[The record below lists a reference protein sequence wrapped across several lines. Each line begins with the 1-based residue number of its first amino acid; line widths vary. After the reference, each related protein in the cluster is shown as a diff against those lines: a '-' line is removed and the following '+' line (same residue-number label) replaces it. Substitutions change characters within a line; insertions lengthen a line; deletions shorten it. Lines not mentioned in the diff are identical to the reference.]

1 MKLMWRYLKRY
12 KGLLCLDAFCT
23 LGFALSELG
32 IPTLVSEMVD
42 QGALAHDPAALYS
55 IFWKLI
61 LVSVVG
67 VAGTSMLAYVSV
79 RLTTTITYEIRRDL
93 FNHVLTL
100 SHAEIE
106 KFSVSSLI
114 TRTNNDPFQIM
125 NFLNVILKWALICPV
140 MVIVSFLLMI
150 RTSFRLSLIVLAT
163 VPIIILGVI
172 LIFKKAAPLSQK
184 QQESI
189 DSINR
194 ILREDMNGIRV
205 VRSFNAQKQEE
216 KRFSTVSKIFETTSE
231 KLFKLMSC
239 SEPAFFFLMNIA
251 SILIYLFSIPM
262 LDAGSMMAGQLIA
275 MQEYLFHAMMSVLQI
290 CMVFMMYPRA
300 SVSAKRIQEVLN
312 TKSSL
317 PEKEGAEKLEA
328 VTDLEFDHVCFAYPD
343 SDEAVLQDISF
354 KAKKGDKIAVI
365 GSTGSGKSSLSKLVP
380 RFYDASSGEIRI
392 NGKPVQEWD
401 SESLRNRMSVMSQNA
416 HLFKGSIAG
425 NIRFGNQSASD
436 EEIRQSAKTAQAEEF
451 ILERPETWLSEIAED
466 GTNVSGGQKQR
477 LSIARG
483 LVRKPD
489 LYIFDDTFS
498 ALDLK
503 TDAALRQALRPLQ
516 EDSIFLI
523 VAQRISTILDADQII
538 VLDEGK
544 VVGQGRHEDLMRTCE
559 LYREIA
565 ESQMGT
571 MED

>member
-32 IPTLVSEMVD
+32 IPTLISRMID
-42 QGALAHDPAALYS
+42 QGVLTDNPAALSS
-55 IFWKLI
+55 IFWQLI

-67 VAGTSMLAYVSV
+67 VAGTSMLAYTSV
-79 RLTTTITYEIRRDL
+79 KLTTTVTYEIRKDL

-106 KFSVSSLI
+106 KFSISSLI

-140 MVIVSFLLMI
+140 MVIVSFFLI
-150 RTSFRLSLIVLAT
+150 IQTSLKLSFVVLAT
-163 VPIIILGVI
+163 IPLIIAGV
-172 LIFKKAAPLSQK
+172 LLVFKKADPLSRK

-216 KRFSTVSKIFETTSE
+216 SRFSAVSKTFETTSE

-239 SEPAFFFLMNIA
+239 SEPAFFFLMNLA
-251 SILIYLFSIPM
+251 SIAIYLLAMNM
-262 LDAGSMMAGQLIA
+262 LNTGSLLVGQLIA

-300 SVSAKRIQEVLN
+300 SVSARRIEEVLN

-317 PEKEGAEKLEA
+317 PGKENARDLDGI
-328 VTDLEFDHVCFAYPD
+328 DSLEFDHVTFAYPD
-343 SDEAVLQDISF
+343 GEEPVLNDISF
-354 KAKKGDKIAVI
+354 KASKGQKIAVI
-365 GSTGSGKSSLSKLVP
+365 GSTGSGKSSLSRLIP
-380 RFYDASSGEIRI
+380 RFYDVSSGEIRI
-392 NGKPVQEWD
+392 NGKNIKD
-401 SESLRNRMSVMSQNA
+401 YKLESLRDHMSVMSQKA
-416 HLFKGSIAG
+416 HLFKGSVTE
-425 NIRFGNQSASD
+425 NIRFGNQSASLD
-436 EEIRQSAKTAQAEEF
+436 LVQHSARIAQAEGF
-451 ILERPETWLSEIAED
+451 ILDRADQWDFEITED
-466 GTNVSGGQKQR
+466 GSNVSGGQKQR

-483 LVRKPD
+483 LVRNSD
-489 LYIFDDTFS
+489 LYIFDDSFS

-503 TDAALRQALRPLQ
+503 TDAALRKALVPLR
-516 EDSIFLI
+516 DSSIFLI
-523 VAQRISTILDADQII
+523 IAQRVSTILDADQII

-544 VVGQGRHEDLMRTCE
+544 VVGQGTHEQLMKTCQ
-559 LYREIA
+559 LYQEIA
-565 ESQMGT
+565 ESQMGKAG
-571 MED
+571 E